1 MKTSKRNRGLSFLLA
16 LIMLVGMLPLS
27 VLSVGA
33 ESGGKNA
40 VGAPQVAA
48 RASSSA
54 YPALKNL
61 VEGTEITYGYVYFF
75 YKNGNVDRS
84 PVALTPEKCRTN
96 KNLLEYYSSTTNLQ
110 RVVSYDNGILSYWTR
125 TKNDFLDL
133 SGLEGRSLTL
143 VMFDHLEL
151 SALYAPGVDL
161 KMMLTDGAIV
171 TFRHSTR
178 YKNKTAYC
186 PQNGVTGAVIDL
198 AKSEGSLNGCG
209 TFELLGNGKLR
220 ILTKDSPKKTSPDY
234 AIVAKNTSVL
244 EDTELGISCGNS
256 HRDVVTLI
264 QTITFTIDTTKSVT
278 LNIANPKFNA
288 APWGCHMNNFKI
300 LNAKDLDVS
309 ADRGADVLIFH
320 GSNGESDPVKM
331 FKHYRS
337 IGKIG
342 SEWNISGGTNSV
354 NHYVLTLNHGND
366 NPRIR
371 YSLNLKEVKGGT
383 VIRDLEA
390 GLGYEMSAEILY
402 MPQWMQ
408 KLKDAGRIEFYFF
421 GRLSNPGVQVGYEA
435 AYLYDFYVDRIGKHG
450 IEFYWVCKSATDPDN
465 DTFMFTDLLKD
476 YELTNRGP
484 LYSTRT
490 CFDVM
495 MTEKVGG
502 TRYIYKVELLQAGG
516 EFTEATSATHKI
528 SMHQDTLAKCYHN
541 PSWLGI
547 PSKWKY
553 SSIDDA
559 YIMEFCIQPRHGYE
573 FVGSSV
579 LSSKGIT
586 LNVEHTKV
594 TEKRLV
600 KFESIPGYVADLRIS
615 LVARRRL
622 TDVRGTL
629 KNFRL
634 GTDAG
639 FTELVSNEPKKYTFK
654 DTVVYDVV
662 YGPYGVEAG
671 QLREGDTCYVYF
683 DVEPGFG
690 YYLPE
695 NASVKVILPAGY
707 RANGIF
713 DNAETYST
721 VYKGD
726 WYSYS
731 DILRKYRT
739 SRLLE
744 PNSEGK
750 KYGTDIR
757 VQEPKVGDCPLTV
770 AGYDKP
776 TSLPYNMKVLSMQWL
791 RRDGNNSVPMD
802 SYDKFEAGKWYIL
815 DLRIGFEGGEEKG
828 YVYPKNYSEFKVNGK
843 SLNQWMEYDDNT
855 NGHFLRVYESYKLVD
870 PNAGGTLSGTVK
882 SFGSTTDP
890 VTVQLFKSGSSSA
903 AYNTTVKGNS
913 ASYTISGITPG
924 TYTMKVS
931 KKNHATREY
940 TVTVSAGT
948 QTQNAQIHLR
958 GDVNGDGAV
967 NKTDALHLLKHT
979 ILPAVYKI
987 NQSGDMNGDG
997 AVNKADALYLLKH
1010 TILPAAYPLK

>member
-16 LIMLVGMLPLS
+16 LIMLVGMLPLTPLLPTLNVS
-27 VLSVGA
+27 A
-33 ESGGKNA
+33 E
-40 VGAPQVAA
+40 P
-48 RASSSA
+48 
-54 YPALKNL
+54 YPALTNL

-75 YKNGNVDRS
+75 YKNGKVDQRLVS
-84 PVALTPEKCRTN
+84 LNPEKCRNN

-143 VMFDHLEL
+143 VMFDHLDL
-151 SALYAPGVDL
+151 SALFAPGVNL
-161 KMMLTDGAIV
+161 KLLLTDGAIV

-198 AKSEGSLNGCG
+198 AKSEGSFSGCG

-256 HRDVVTLI
+256 HRDVNTVI
-264 QTITFTIDTTKSVT
+264 ATITFTIDTTKSVT

-300 LNAKDLDVS
+300 LNAKSLDVS
-309 ADRGADVLIFH
+309 ADRGAGVLIFH

-342 SEWNISGGTNSV
+342 SEWNISGNTNSAD
-354 NHYVLTLNHGND
+354 HYVLTLNHGND

-465 DTFMFTDLLKD
+465 DTFRFTHLLKD

-484 LYSTRT
+484 LYSTRI

-502 TRYIYKVELLQAGG
+502 TRYIYSVKLQQAGG
-516 EFTEATSATHKI
+516 EFTEETSATHKI
-528 SMHQDTLAKCYHN
+528 SMHPDTLAKCYHN
-541 PSWLGI
+541 PSWQGI

-559 YIMEFCIQPRHGYE
+559 YTMEFYIYPRHGYE

-579 LSSKGIT
+579 LSSQGIK
-586 LNVEHTKV
+586 LNVQNTKV

-600 KFESIPGYVADLRIS
+600 KFESIPGSAAFLAIS
-615 LVARRRL
+615 LVAKRRL

-639 FTELVSNEPKKYTFK
+639 FTEIVSNEPKKYSFQ
-654 DTVVYDVV
+654 DTVVYDPG
-662 YGPYGVEAG
+662 YGNSYGVEAG
-671 QLREGDTCYVYF
+671 QLRKDDMCYVYF
-683 DVEPGFG
+683 DIKPGFG

-713 DNAETYST
+713 DSAETYST

-726 WYSYS
+726 WISYS
-731 DILRKYRT
+731 PINQKYRT

-750 KYGTDIR
+750 EYGTNILIK
-757 VQEPKVGDCPLTV
+757 EPKVGDRPAAFV
-770 AGYDKP
+770 GYDKP
-776 TSLPYNMKVLSMQWL
+776 TSLPNNMKVLSMQWL
-791 RRDGNNSVPMD
+791 GPDQKPMRT
-802 SYDKFEAGKWYIL
+802 YDKFEIGKSYFL

-828 YVYPKNYSEFKVNGK
+828 YVYPKNYREFKVNGK

-882 SFGSTTDP
+882 SYNSTTDP
-890 VTVQLFKSGSSSA
+890 VTVQLFKSGSSAA

-913 ASYTISGITPG
+913 ASYTISGIAPG

-931 KKNHATREY
+931 KKNHVTREY
-940 TVTVSAGT
+940 SVTVSTGT
-948 QTQNAQIHLR
+948 KTQNAEIRLL
-958 GDVNGDGAV
+958 GDVNGDGRVNTMDCTRLFKHV
-967 NKTDALHLLKHT
+967 NKTQLLTDAYAQKCADT
-979 ILPAVYKI
+979 
-987 NQSGDMNGDG
+987 NGDG
-997 AVNKADALYLLKH
+997 RVNTMDCTALFKHVNKTK
-1010 TILPAAYPLK
+1010 PLW